1 MKYTLLILAA
11 FFSIIIY
18 ANINYLH
25 GISGKTLKDDGTG
38 CICHNFVFNDSVNVW
53 IEGPDTVNTS
63 DSADF
68 NIFIAGGPAVVGGF
82 DLAVLYGSLNSVD
95 TLTHIEFSDLTH
107 SFPNFFFNDTVFWSF
122 LYVAPDSVV
131 SDTIYSVGNSCN
143 GDSIQTDLDQ
153 WNHADNF
160 VVNVVDEPVFVQ
172 NDETSPE
179 RFVLNQ
185 NYPNPFNPN
194 TTIIF
199 TIPQDEKRE
208 TREVSM
214 KVYDVLGNEVATLV
228 NDEKLAGS
236 YDVEFDANGLTSGIY
251 FYTLVAG
258 NVIET
263 KKMVLLR

>member
-82 DLAVLYGSLNSVD
+82 DLAILYGTLYSVD
-95 TLTHIEFSDLTH
+95 TLTHLEFSDLTH
-107 SFPNFFFNDTVFWSF
+107 SFPNLFLNDTVFWSF
-122 LYVAPDSVV
+122 LYVAPDSVA

-143 GDSIQTDLDQ
+143 GDSIPTNLDQ
-153 WNHADNF
+153 WNHAENF

-172 NDETSPE
+172 NDEKLPV

-185 NYPNPFNPN
+185 NYPNPFNPS
-194 TTIIF
+194 TKISFIITESSF
-199 TIPQDEKRE
+199 TSLNI
-208 TREVSM
+208 
-214 KVYDVLGNEVATLV
+214 YDVLGNEVATLV
-228 NDEKLAGS
+228 NEEKPAGS

-251 FYTLVAG
+251 FYKLVAG
-258 NVIET
+258 NFIET